1 MKVLYLSYDG
11 MTDQLGQS
19 QVLPYLK
26 GLADLGHVIHLISCE
41 KKDRLQKN
49 YNLIKNLTDAS
60 NITWHPLLYHK
71 KPPILSTLFDIRQL
85 KSKAFALQKQIGF
98 DIVHCRS
105 YITPFIGLDLKKVFG
120 VKFIFD
126 MRGFFADER
135 VDGKIWNLNNPVY
148 ALIYRFFKKKEKE
161 FLINADHII
170 SLTYNAEKILLDL
183 KLKSKPL
190 PITVI
195 PCCADLKLF
204 NYLNI
209 TSFKKAKQKETLNIN
224 PNSYVICYLGAIGT
238 WYMLDEMLD
247 FFKQLYASN
256 KDAVFLFITNEAPSI
271 IENLA
276 QAKNIPIDA
285 LRILGAERS
294 EVPALL
300 AIADVSIFFIKPT
313 FSKKASSPTKQGEIM
328 GMGIPLICNA
338 GVGDTDAIVAL
349 SGCGYVIENFNS
361 ENYQQAINK
370 LNELVQIDKATIRA
384 GAIKYY
390 SLTNG
395 VTSYNSIYES
405 VASNKSDT
413 F

>member
-26 GLADLGHVIHLISCE
+26 GLADLGHTIHLISCE
-41 KKDRLQKN
+41 KKDRLKKN
-49 YNLIKNLTDAS
+49 YSLIKHLTDDS
-60 NITWHPLLYHK
+60 KIIWHPLPYHK
-71 KPPILSTLFDIRQL
+71 KPPILSTLIDIRQL
-85 KSKAFALQKQIGF
+85 KSKAFDLQNEIGF

-105 YITPFIGLDLKKVFG
+105 YITPFVGLYLKKTFG

-148 ALIYRFFKKKEKE
+148 AAIYHFFKKKEKE

-170 SLTYNAEKILLDL
+170 SLTNNAEKILLDL
-183 KLKSKPL
+183 KLKNEPL

-195 PCCADLKLF
+195 PCCADLNHF
-204 NYLNI
+204 NYERI
-209 TSFKKAKQKETLNIN
+209 TLSETLQQKNNLNIN
-224 PNSYVICYLGAIGT
+224 PNSFVLCYLGAIGT

-247 FFKQLYASN
+247 FFKHLQVVKKN
-256 KDAVFLFITNEAPSI
+256 VVFLFITNEAPSV

-276 QAKNIPIDA
+276 QSKSIPLNS
-285 LRILGAERS
+285 LRILGAQRS
-294 EVPALL
+294 DVPLL
-300 AIADVSIFFIKPT
+300 LSIADVAIFFIKPT

-338 GVGDTDAIVAL
+338 GVGDTDQIVE
-349 SGCGYVIENFNS
+349 SSSCGYAIEKFTS
-361 ENYQQAINK
+361 ENYEAAINQ
-370 LNELVQIDKATIRA
+370 LDELVQIDKATIRN
-384 GAIKYY
+384 GAKKFY

-395 VTSYNSIYES
+395 VRFYHTIYEGLA
-405 VASNKSDT
+405 ASNTK
-413 F
+413 